1 MIRFILGEDRH
12 VKYFVHSVKSEY
24 FVVKDATYELIYN
37 GEVEASGSCELTQEE
52 DGSFVDVKLQPM
64 YRSNLYIL
72 EITLMIADEVIKN
85 REQMEVV

>member
-24 FVVKDATYELIYN
+24 FVIKEATYELMYN
-37 GEVEASGSCELTQEE
+37 GEIEASGSCEVVQEE
-52 DGSFVDVKLQPM
+52 NGSNVDVKLQPK
-64 YRSNLYIL
+64 YRSNLYTL

>member
-24 FVVKDATYELIYN
+24 FGVKDATYELIYN
-37 GEVEASGSCELTQEE
+37 GEVEASGSCEVMHEE
-52 DGSFVDVKLQPM
+52 TGSYVDVKLQPRN
-64 YRSNLYIL
+64 RSNQYVL
-72 EITLMIADEVIKN
+72 EITLLIADETIKN

>member
-52 DGSFVDVKLQPM
+52 DGSFVDVKLQPK
-64 YRSNLYIL
+64 YR
-72 EITLMIADEVIKN
+72 LMIADEVIKN